1 MDVRHIIIAAAAL
14 LVAGPALAQDDDDA
28 PTRVPLIQQLYDC
41 RAVAEPTAR
50 LACFDRQ
57 VAAME
62 TAETARDIRI
72 VDREG
77 VRRTRRGLFGFSLG
91 NINIFGD
98 DNDEDEVEA
107 EQVTQIDSTITSI
120 STNGDGKYVFRLANE
135 QRWLQTDPPRGRGP
149 QVGMTITIRRG
160 TLGSY
165 LASINDR
172 PAVRVLRQQ

>member
-14 LVAGPALAQDDDDA
+14 LVASPALAQDDDDA

>member
-1 MDVRHIIIAAAAL
+1 MAARLPLLLAAL
-14 LVAGPALAQDDDDA
+14 MLASPAVAQDNDDDA

-41 RAVAEPTAR
+41 RAIADPTAR

-62 TAETARDIRI
+62 TAEAARDIRI
-72 VDREG
+72 VDREQ
-77 VRRTRRGLFGFSLG
+77 VRETRRGLFGFSLG
-91 NINIFGD
+91 NLNIFGSGD
-98 DNDEDEVEA
+98 DEDEPE
-107 EQVTQIDSTITSI
+107 EQVTQIDSTIISI

-135 QRWLQTDPPRGRGP
+135 QRWLQTDPPRGRSP

-165 LASINDR
+165 LANINER
-172 PAVRVLRQQ
+172 SAVRVLRQQ